1 MGTLIHFIS
10 SPIKIEFLLLSRF
23 ENVPIDINSV
33 PPVNRFGLVRIYVV
47 GKKKTKRFHK
57 IITD

>member
-47 GKKKTKRFHK
+47 GKKKQNDFIK
-57 IITD
+57 